1 MKMIGERTRSARK
14 AAVRS
19 VLSAW
24 PCRRKSNAERLRK

>member
-14 AAVRS
+14 AAVRR

-24 PCRRKSNAERLRK
+24 PCRRNSKALRLRK